1 MGKALCELLG
11 DKQVLTTSDLKA
23 ELAGGE
29 EGRKKRLPSAPMQ
42 SILNTNLTQNPQEPN
57 QQVGN

>member
-1 MGKALCELLG
+1 MGKILGELLG

-29 EGRKKRLPSAPMQ
+29 EGRKKRLSSAPCKAF
-42 SILNTNLTQNPQEPN
+42 STQA
-57 QQVGN
+57 